1 MCGLLCILLKSSYN
15 NGRVLLIIM
24 KAGKIFFLLIS
35 VLMMQRGAWSSREGS
50 AANILILNSYHH
62 GFPWTDSIVK
72 SIQESFNKEND
83 PVEIHIE
90 YMDTK
95 RYYSPKYISQLFN
108 TYSFKYNSAAFDCI
122 ISTDDDA
129 LDFLIKHRSSLFG
142 KTPAVFAGINRLNI
156 PETVDRNFFT
166 GVMEEESPSETIN
179 LIKKLHPDLE
189 KIYVVSDY
197 TTTGRARYDSVQ
209 EVIPQ
214 YRDIAFE
221 FSPDSTAEDIFD
233 DISRLDK
240 KVPVL
245 ILAFFRDSRGRNF
258 SYKEAGVL
266 LNKHAKGPVY
276 TVAVNYLGLGV
287 IGGVL
292 NSPEKQ
298 GVEAAVIVSRILHGE
313 APAQIPVIRKVNN
326 STVVDYFEALKKG
339 VDVSLIPDNAMI
351 INRPPDFLDFIIRN
365 KTYVMTLV
373 LIFLSVTVFILTASI
388 IAVMRVNGHRKRTV
402 SELANALLEVKT
414 LSGLLPICS
423 SCKKIR
429 DDSGYWSQIEQY
441 LEAHS
446 DAEFTHSLCP
456 DCAKKLYPE
465 IFNGEEKSD

>member
-1 MCGLLCILLKSSYN
+1 MSCYIFLKGY
-15 NGRVLLIIM
+15 VFIM
-24 KAGKIFFLLIS
+24 KTRIFFLFLIS
-35 VLMMQRGAWSSREGS
+35 VLVMQLGAWSSREGS

-72 SIQESFNKEND
+72 SMQESFNKENV
-83 PVEIHIE
+83 PVDIHIE

-95 RYYSPKYISQLFN
+95 RYFSPGYINQLFN
-108 TYSFKYNSAAFDCI
+108 TYNFKYNSEAFDCI

-129 LDFLIKHRSSLFG
+129 LDFLIKNRRSLFG
-142 KTPAVFAGINRLNI
+142 KTPVVFAGINRLNI
-156 PETVDRNFFT
+156 PESVDRTFFT

-189 KIYVVSDY
+189 KIYVVTDY
-197 TTTGRARYDSVQ
+197 TTTGRARYDSVL
-209 EVIPQ
+209 EVIPR
-214 YRDIAFE
+214 YRDIVFQ
-221 FSPDSTAEDIFD
+221 FSPDSTAEEVFNE
-233 DISRLDK
+233 ISRLDK

-245 ILAFFRDSRGRNF
+245 ILSFFRDSRGRNF
-258 SYKEAGVL
+258 SYKEGGIL
-266 LNKHAKGPVY
+266 LNKHARGPVY
-276 TVAVNYLGLGV
+276 TVAVNYLGPGV

-298 GVEAAVIVSRILHGE
+298 GAEAAVIVSRILNGE
-313 APAQIPVIRKVNN
+313 TPAQIPVIRKVNN

-339 VDVSLIPDNAMI
+339 VDVSLIPDNAVI
-351 INRPPDFLDFIIRN
+351 INRPPDFFDFIIKN

-373 LIFLSVTVFILTASI
+373 LIFLSVTVFILIVSI
-388 IAVMRVNGHRKRTV
+388 ILVMRINGQRKRIV

-441 LEAHS
+441 LEVHS

-465 IFNGEEKSD
+465 IFNGEEEK